1 VIEST
6 IYLRLLDEKTD
17 VWRPVVAER
26 LGATLYRIL
35 DQVVPAEERW
45 EFGPAELVVTD
56 LNQLAEGPTVV
67 AIARAS
73 R

>member
-1 VIEST
+1 
-6 IYLRLLDEKTD
+6 
-17 VWRPVVAER
+17 VVAER